1 MATEEPK
8 FKQLAQEDKFEVR
21 EYNAVV
27 VAETV
32 VQGDM
37 DTASRDGFKLIANYI
52 FGENHKGEGLGQGA
66 SEKIAMTAPVIA
78 EPETGSHAI
87 SMTAPLTTEAVGITQ
102 TMTFATC
109 WRIQFFMPGQ
119 YTVASLPKPNN
130 EAVVLREIP
139 SSRYAVVLFSG
150 MASTARIEI
159 KTEELFHWM
168 SVNRLI
174 PAGAP
179 KLARY
184 DPPWTLPALRR
195 NEIQIQ
201 IRSV

>member
-8 FKQLAQEDKFEVR
+8 FKQLAQEGKFEVR

-78 EPETGSHAI
+78 EPETGPHTI

-102 TMTFATC
+102 TMTFAKC

-139 SSRYAVVLFSG
+139 SSRYAVVRFSG
-150 MASTARIEI
+150 MASTSRIEA
-159 KTEELFHWM
+159 KTAELLHWM

-184 DPPWTLPALRR
+184 DPPWTLPVLRR
-195 NEIQIQ
+195 NEIQVQ

>member
-8 FKQLAQEDKFEVR
+8 FKQLALQGKFEVR
-21 EYNAVV
+21 EYHAVV

-32 VQGDM
+32 VQGAM

-52 FGENHKGEGLGQGA
+52 FGENHKGVGLEQGA

-78 EPETGSHAI
+78 EPDTGSHAI
-87 SMTAPLTTEAVGITQ
+87 STTTPLTTEAVGIAQ

-119 YTVASLPKPNN
+119 YTLASLPKPNN
-130 EAVVLREIP
+130 VAVVLREIP
-139 SSRYAVVLFSG
+139 SSRYAVIRFSG
-150 MASTARIEI
+150 LASASSIQT
-159 KTEELFHWM
+159 KTEELWHWM

-174 PAGAP
+174 PASAP

-184 DPPWTLPALRR
+184 DPPWTLPVLRR
-195 NEIQIQ
+195 NEIQIEL
-201 IRSV
+201 RFS

>member
-8 FKQLAQEDKFEVR
+8 FKQLAQEGKFEVR

-32 VQGDM
+32 AQGDM

-52 FGENHKGEGLGQGA
+52 FGENHKGEGLEQGA

-150 MASTARIEI
+150 MASTARIET